1 MDKFPSIKKVKTV
14 DLIPYARNSRTH
26 SDEQINQ
33 IAASIKEFGFLNP
46 IIIDGE
52 NGIIAG
58 HGRVM
63 AANKLNIKELPC
75 VDASHLSETQRR
87 AYVIADNKLALNSG
101 WDIEMLR
108 VEFDELQE
116 AGFDLELTGFSMDEI
131 ADLQIEELTEGLT
144 DEDDV
149 PEVLPEPVS
158 VTGDVWILGK
168 HRVMCG
174 DSTVITDVEK
184 LMNGATA
191 QLMHADPPYGMG
203 KASDG
208 VANDNIYEE
217 DLDKFQ
223 MEWWATFRTFLDDN
237 ASAYIWGNA
246 PDLWRLWYV
255 GGLGDSEKLELRN
268 EIVWDKKNIAGMASP
283 DLTQYPIATERCLFF
298 QLGNQFLGNVNA
310 DDFPDSWEPVRGYME
325 AEAKAAGV
333 NPAEVK
339 RVCGVGMYPH
349 WFTRSQFT
357 LIPEKHY
364 RNLAAEFPG
373 HFERPWRELKAE
385 WDRVKGGPTSEIQ
398 GARSHF
404 DNAHEPMRDVWEFSR
419 VTGDERHGHATPKPV
434 AMMERVMKSSL
445 RKGDLVVEPFGGS
458 GSTLIGAEKTGRVC
472 YSMEMQPVYVDVII
486 NRWQNFTGKEAVHIE
501 SGKTFNE
508 LKAERDNG

>member
-1 MDKFPSIKKVKTV
+1 MDKFPSIKKVKTI

-63 AANKLNIKELPC
+63 AANKLSIKELPC

-246 PDLWRLWYV
+246 KDLWRLWFV
-255 GGLGDSEKLELRN
+255 GGLGNSEHLELRN
-268 EIVWDKKNIAGMASP
+268 EIVWDKKCIPGMASP
-283 DLTQYPIATERCLFF
+283 LLTQYPITTERCLYF
-298 QLGNQFLGNVNA
+298 QLGEQFLGHVNT
-310 DDFPDSWEPVRGYME
+310 DDFPESWEPVLDYLE
-325 AEAKAAGV
+325 QQAKQAGIG
-333 NPAEVK
+333 PSDVK
-339 RVCGVGMYPH
+339 DVCGVGMYSH
-349 WFTRSQFT
+349 WFTKSQFT
-357 LIPEKHY
+357 LIPENHY
-364 RNLAAEFPG
+364 QTLANAYAGCFTK
-373 HFERPWRELKAE
+373 PWRELKAE
-385 WDRVKGGPTSEIQ
+385 WDKVKLDKVNR
-398 GARSHF
+398 RSHF

-434 AMMERVMKSSL
+434 EMMERVMNSSL